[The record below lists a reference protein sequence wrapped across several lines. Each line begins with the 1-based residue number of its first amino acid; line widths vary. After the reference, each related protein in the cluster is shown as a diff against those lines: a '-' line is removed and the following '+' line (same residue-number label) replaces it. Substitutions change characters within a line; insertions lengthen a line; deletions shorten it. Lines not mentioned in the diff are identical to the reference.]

1 MSLVS
6 LALRRLSEKENSMRC
21 TYARQG
27 FTLIELLVVIAII
40 SILAAILFPVFQTVR
55 ERARSTADASNLKQ
69 IALAWVMYTQ
79 DGDELSVPSGLI
91 GLSYASTHGLFWY
104 GSTDFTTGITREE
117 EGPLWPYLKSGSILG
132 DPDAAG
138 IPPSGFGPCDYGY
151 NFMYL
156 GGYGDFYDPAPG
168 LPYRYGPAPLAS
180 LEAPA
185 DTVLF
190 TDSADYA
197 SGLVKDPFIV
207 PPQFTAYGVDQTEQ
221 VHGRHLGLANVAFAD
236 GHVKAMK
243 PITLSGDSNR
253 LVNHLGSLAKGH
265 PGTDELYNGKGTP

>member
-1 MSLVS
+1 MKCT
-6 LALRRLSEKENSMRC
+6 RLC
-21 TYARQG
+21 QG

-55 ERARSTADASNLKQ
+55 ENARRATDASNLKQ

-79 DGDELSVPSGLI
+79 DGDEMAVPSGLL
-91 GLSYASTHGLFWY
+91 GKTYFNPDGVYWY
-104 GSTDFTTGITREE
+104 GSSNFTTGVVREE
-117 EGPLWPYLKSGSILG
+117 DGPMWPYMKSASVFG

-138 IPPSGFGPCDYGY
+138 IPATGFGRSDYGY

-168 LPYRYGPAPLAS
+168 PPFRYGPASLAS
-180 LEAPA
+180 ISAPA

-190 TDSADYA
+190 VDSADYD
-197 SGLVKDPFIV
+197 SDQQKVVKDPFII
-207 PPQFTAYGVDQTEQ
+207 PPSFTAYGVTETEQ
-221 VHGRHLGLANVAFAD
+221 VHGRHLGFANVAFAD

-243 PITLSGDSNR
+243 PLTLSGDANH
-253 LVNHLGSLAKGH
+253 LANHLGSLAQGH
-265 PGTDELYNGKGTP
+265 PGTDELYSGKGTP